1 MFLVVNGELK
11 WCFFSPFSHISTH
24 MYVIYIYN
32 IIIESIIDDIIYIH
46 INIYVVSSKDQY
58 MFIYIIPI
66 LYDLWQ
72 L

>member
-1 MFLVVNGELK
+1 
-11 WCFFSPFSHISTH
+11 
-24 MYVIYIYN
+24 MYVIYTIYH